1 MTTPINQ
8 DYQKWLRIAK
18 FQRNFLL
25 GFLLGTWVIVI
36 WGSPGFV
43 AGAFM
48 GLLTGGV
55 VGYLGGSKKDNTREW

>member
-1 MTTPINQ
+1 MTTPTIP

-36 WGSPGFV
+36 FGNPGFV
-43 AGAFM
+43 VGAFL
-48 GLLTGGV
+48 GLLVGGV
-55 VGYLGGSKKDNTREW
+55 LGFTGGSKKSNIAEW